1 MDDAASRVVFLF
13 GATFPVVVFVLVA
26 YVALANIAF
35 RIFRVIG
42 KRVNRTVRRLSRDA
56 YVFGN
61 SLLGAVLV
69 VSAEV
74 TCAEETLC
82 DFELTTN
89 SQIFAAG
96 ASAVAVLVL
105 LWADRVSVPLWGF
118 VGSESYSVSMES
130 RLCRAVALGVV
141 WIAVSERDAASVH
154 VLSVLLLRRVFAF
167 TPRVE
172 QGVVVLFKVRT
183 LARAFLVLRHC
194 EGSKRRMAVASGLGV
209 SIL

>member
-1 MDDAASRVVFLF
+1 MDDAAGRVVFLF
-13 GATFPVVVFVLVA
+13 GATFPVVVFVLIA

-42 KRVNRTVRRLSRDA
+42 KRVHRTVRRLSRDA

-61 SLLGAVLV
+61 SMLGAVLL

-74 TCAEETLC
+74 ACAEETLC

-89 SQIFAAG
+89 SQIFAVG

-105 LWADRVSVPLWGF
+105 LWADRVSVPLWGL

-130 RLCRAVALGVV
+130 RLCRAVALGVA
-141 WIAVSERDAASVH
+141 WIAISERDAASVY

-172 QGVVVLFKVRT
+172 TGVVALFKART

-194 EGSKRRMAVASGLGV
+194 EGPKRRMAVATGLGV
-209 SIL
+209 SIV